1 MPVPEA
7 LAAGAPAG
15 GGWLVASIAWPVI
28 ALLLVIAGGERFAA
42 RVGVRARP
50 RNRLQAVLARRPVR
64 RASDEALG
72 RVHADRPLR
81 GRRSES

>member
-28 ALLLVIAGGERFAA
+28 ALLLVSAGLMLWLGMRAA
-42 RVGVRARP
+42 SGW
-50 RNRLQAVLARRPVR
+50 
-64 RASDEALG
+64 
-72 RVHADRPLR
+72 
-81 GRRSES
+81 